1 MYVLF
6 CYASSFALETFIALR
21 FSTLDLLEL
30 FSDGGGIDFDSS
42 RRIASHRIASQ
53 NSCWY
58 CLDARM
64 VCVRV
69 TAYVRRYTVAD
80 CLFVTVST
88 NNP

>member
-42 RRIASHRIASQ
+42 RRIASHRIAELLLVLPG
-53 NSCWY
+53 CTDG
-58 CLDARM
+58 L
-64 VCVRV
+64 RV